1 MEQLQQVIEVG
12 REQTDATLEAER
24 ERSDAAVNDAAMTA
38 RRVADDAIERDRQRA
53 DDAMR
58 KLREEADRAIAKQRA
73 LRESIE
79 TERRIVDETRK
90 REHDLV
96 QTVVAR
102 ERAHADATALEHERD
117 SDEVARESIAG
128 RREETDTHLAAERGK
143 SDDALSLL
151 GVREETL
158 KLTQEELARRRDV
171 IGIVAHDL
179 RNPIAIISLNA
190 QLLER
195 AAPTAEMQEW
205 ADEVTR
211 AAARMNRLVSDL
223 LDVARIDSD
232 AFALACEETDLA
244 RLVRETQASYE
255 PLFAARGL
263 ALTLECDEAPC
274 LVLADRERMS
284 QVLSNLL
291 GNAMK
296 FTPKGG
302 TVRLRLVR
310 RKGRVDVEV
319 TDSGPGIPK
328 DRIPFVTKRFWQ
340 ADGATR
346 RGLGLGLYIVEK
358 IVAAHRGELAIE
370 SAPGKGTTF
379 RVSLPLTG
387 G

>member
-79 TERRIVDETRK
+79 TERRIVDETRQ
-90 REHDLV
+90 RERELME
-96 QTVVAR
+96 TVVAR
-102 ERAHADATALEHERD
+102 ERAHADEALEGERD
-117 SDEVARESIAG
+117 SDEGARESIAG
-128 RREETDTHLAAERGK
+128 RREETDTQLAAERDK
-143 SDDALSLL
+143 SDDVLSLL
-151 GVREETL
+151 GAREAAL

-195 AAPTAEMQEW
+195 AAPVAEMKDW

-232 AFALACEETDLA
+232 AFALTCEETDLA
-244 RLVRETQASYE
+244 LLVRETHVSYE
-255 PLFAARGL
+255 PLFATRGL
-263 ALTLECDEAPC
+263 TLTLEGDELPC
-274 LVLADRERMS
+274 MVLADRERMS

-302 TVRLRLVR
+302 TVRLRLAR
-310 RKGRVDVEV
+310 QKGRVDVEL
-319 TDSGPGIPK
+319 TDTGPGIPA

-358 IVAAHRGELAIE
+358 IVLAHRGQLAIE

-379 RVSLPLTG
+379 RVSLPQIG
-387 G
+387 A